1 MNTTHTTNSRLT
13 ALERSNNRWRLTAVG
28 LAALLAGALVGGM
41 GQPGS
46 TDDSKQVVGIAGT
59 DDEIYRVHRDG
70 SITYLKIKNGN
81 RTAEGLWDWGD
92 VLIDHNYKNKD
103 KR

>member
-1 MNTTHTTNSRLT
+1 MKTLHTTENRLT

-28 LAALLAGALVGGM
+28 MGALLAGFLIGGM
-41 GQPGS
+41 GQPS
-46 TDDSKQVVGIAGT
+46 TTTDWNEVVGVAGT

-81 RTAEGLWDWGD
+81 RTAEGLWDWGK